1 MNQTEGNRHRA
12 RSVLLPI
19 IADRGT
25 CMDISMQ
32 AVEAL
37 GNIEKMADQHEAEML
52 HLSGPSI
59 ATGAESRNK
68 VEQ

>member
-1 MNQTEGNRHRA
+1 MNLSESDRHRA

-25 CMDISMQ
+25 CMSVCMQ

-37 GNIEKMADQHEAEML
+37 GNIEKMADQREAKMR
-52 HLSGPSI
+52 HVSGPTS
-59 ATGAESRNK
+59 AAGQTQ
-68 VEQ
+68 EQT

>member
-1 MNQTEGNRHRA
+1 MNLAEGNRHRA

-25 CMDISMQ
+25 CMNVCMQ

-37 GNIEKMADQHEAEML
+37 HNIEKMADQHEAEMR
-52 HLSGPSI
+52 HLSGPSS
-59 ATGAESRNK
+59 AKGQLQ
-68 VEQ
+68 EQT